1 VEAYGRQLFGETLP
15 ASALEATF
23 FSQVGLAEVWEL
35 TQRRQQLPNVYHY
48 VAVMRRAYER
58 EHPDRVRKILSRM
71 LAQQTRAFDSHPSL
85 RERLRAQNIP
95 TANIQLPPAARP
107 VPVPHLDAQVA
118 PEILPFVQN
127 GPPSAAQELF
137 GEDAVNLQNFLSNQI

>member
-1 VEAYGRQLFGETLP
+1 FIYRVHLSYGELVEELGKAQLYWLNPLYWVLNIYFRLYALVEASFSRLQELRADRIAVEAYGRQLFGETLP

-71 LAQQTRAFDSHPSL
+71 LAQQTRAFD
-85 RERLRAQNIP
+85 
-95 TANIQLPPAARP
+95 
-107 VPVPHLDAQVA
+107 
-118 PEILPFVQN
+118 
-127 GPPSAAQELF
+127 
-137 GEDAVNLQNFLSNQI
+137 